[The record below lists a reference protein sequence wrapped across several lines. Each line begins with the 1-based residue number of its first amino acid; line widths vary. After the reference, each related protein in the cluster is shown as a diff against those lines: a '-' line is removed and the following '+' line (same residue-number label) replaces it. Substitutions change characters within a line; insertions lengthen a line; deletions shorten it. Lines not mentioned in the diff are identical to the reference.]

1 MSEESAK
8 LRIPYL
14 AASQA
19 QKHVTHNEGM
29 TLLDTLVQ
37 LSVIDK
43 DLTAPPV
50 SPAEGDCYIVAATG
64 TGAWSGWD
72 NRIARYIDGEW
83 RSYLPGAGSGEGWL
97 AYVQDEDTI
106 YVFTGSAWQQ
116 LLVSG
121 VWEKGANVAS
131 TATIALGAGGYFHV
145 TGTTGISDI
154 DFATPKD
161 GRFAILVF
169 DGALTLTHGAN
180 LVLPGAANISTAA
193 GDSCLAVQDNGD
205 AVKVVGFWRA
215 NGKAVVATSKAD
227 LGLAASTTD
236 NAIIRAD
243 GTGGNTQNST
253 ATIDDNGNVSFTR
266 TTPGGQSDGIA
277 NFTSTDAGAASGP
290 WIDVFRNSASPAAND
305 LMGVLAFSGKDDG
318 GNQIGYSLM
327 YGKILDPSAANKNG
341 EFIFQAFVNNS
352 SGDRV
357 KISNG
362 MLVGS
367 GPSGGYQGTGSI
379 NVQLGYYSQGN
390 LIADASG
397 HLRLRSYTVATLPSA
412 AAAGQRIY
420 VTNEAGGATP
430 AFSDGTNWRR
440 DADRAVVS

>member
-1 MSEESAK
+1 MSEESAR
-8 LRIPYL
+8 LRIPYI

-19 QKHVTHNEGM
+19 QKHVTHNEAL

-50 SPAEGDCYIVAATG
+50 SPTEGDCYIVAATG
-64 TGAWSGWD
+64 TGAWTGWD
-72 NRIARYIDGEW
+72 SRIVRYIDGEW

-106 YVFTGSAWQQ
+106 YVFTGAAWQQ

-131 TATIALGAGGYFHV
+131 AATIALADGGYFHV
-145 TGTTGISDI
+145 TGTTVISDI
-154 DFATPKD
+154 DFAAPKD
-161 GRFAILVF
+161 GRFALIMF

-180 LVLPGAANISTAA
+180 LLLPGAANIVTAA
-193 GDSCLAVQDNGD
+193 GDACLVVQDNGD
-205 AVKVVGFWRA
+205 AVKVAGFWRA

-227 LGLAASTTD
+227 LGLATSTTD

-290 WIDVFRNSASPAAND
+290 WVNVFRNSGSPAAND

-341 EFIFQAFVNNS
+341 EFNFQAFVNNS

-362 MLVGS
+362 MLIGS
-367 GPSGGYQGTGSI
+367 GPAGGYQGAGSI
-379 NVQLGYYSQGN
+379 NAQLGYYSQGN

-397 HLRLRSYTVATLPSA
+397 HLRLRSYTVGTLPSA
-412 AAAGQRIY
+412 SAAGQRIY

>member
-1 MSEESAK
+1 MSEESAR
-8 LRIPYL
+8 LRIPYI

-19 QKHVTHNEGM
+19 QKHVTHNEAL

-50 SPAEGDCYIVAATG
+50 SPTEGDCYIVAATG
-64 TGAWSGWD
+64 TGAWTGWD
-72 NRIARYIDGEW
+72 SRIVRYIDGEW

-106 YVFTGSAWQQ
+106 YVFTGAAWQQ

-121 VWEKGANVAS
+121 VWDKGANVAS
-131 TATIALGAGGYFHV
+131 AATIALADGGYFHV

-154 DFATPKD
+154 DFAPPKD
-161 GRFAILVF
+161 GRFALIMF

-180 LVLPGAANISTAA
+180 LMLPGAANITTAA
-193 GDSCLAVQDNGD
+193 GDSCLVVQDNDD
-205 AVKVVGFWRA
+205 AAKVVGFWRA

-227 LGLAASTTD
+227 LGLATSTTD

-253 ATIDDNGNVSFTR
+253 ANIDDNGNVSFTR
-266 TTPGGQSDGIA
+266 PTAGNQASAVASFI
-277 NFTSTDAGAASGP
+277 STDAGAGSGP
-290 WIDVFRNSASPAAND
+290 WVNVFRDSASPAVND
-305 LMGVLAFSGKDDG
+305 LLGVLAFSGKDDG

-352 SGDRV
+352 SGNRV
-357 KISNG
+357 SISNG
-362 MLVGS
+362 MLVGLA
-367 GPSGGYQGTGSI
+367 PTGGYQGLGSI
-379 NVQLGYYSQGN
+379 NAQLGYYSQGN

-397 HLRLRSYTVATLPSA
+397 HLRLRSYTVGTLPSA
-412 AAAGQRIY
+412 SAAGQRIY